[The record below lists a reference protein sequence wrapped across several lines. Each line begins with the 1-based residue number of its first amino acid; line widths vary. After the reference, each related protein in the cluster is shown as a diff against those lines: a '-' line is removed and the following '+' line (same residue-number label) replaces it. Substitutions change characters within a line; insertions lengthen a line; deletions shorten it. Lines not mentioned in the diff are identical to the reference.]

1 MKNQRG
7 AISGALIAV
16 LAFLGLIVVTG
27 IAVITMYISAS
38 NYAVQAEAGLE
49 AVWTNNQNILGQY
62 TLKIQEIAA
71 VPEMYKN
78 DLKEVLAAEL
88 SSRYGKEG
96 SQASMQWIKEHAV
109 NFDSSMYKKI
119 QQVTEASRNEFQNAQ
134 TRLIDTKRVYVTALG
149 TMPKSW
155 FLSMAGFPRV
165 DLAKYKPVLAADTSK
180 AFETGVQAPVK
191 MR

>member
-16 LAFLGLIVVTG
+16 LAFFGLIVVTG
-27 IAVITMYISAS
+27 LAVVTMYISAS
-38 NYAVQAEAGLE
+38 NYGVQAEAGLE

-71 VPEMYKN
+71 VPEMYKD
-78 DLKEVLAAEL
+78 DLKEVLSSEL

-96 SQASMQWIKEHAV
+96 SQANMQWIKEHAV

-165 DLAKYKPVLAADTSK
+165 DLNKYKPVLATDTAK

-191 MR
+191 LR